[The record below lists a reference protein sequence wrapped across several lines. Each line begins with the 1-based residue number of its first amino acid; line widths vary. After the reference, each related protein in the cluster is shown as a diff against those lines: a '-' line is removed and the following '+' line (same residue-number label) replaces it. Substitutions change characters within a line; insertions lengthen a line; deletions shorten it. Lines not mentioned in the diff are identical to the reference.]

1 MISLERRFQVK
12 NKFLQFLGL
21 TKRAG
26 KLLEGYNKCEDG
38 IKYNKV
44 KLIIIS
50 DEVSQNTKDKFANIC
65 ERNDVYKIENI
76 NSEDL
81 SNSIGVMKIGVIGVT
96 DWKMSEQL
104 IKLWKELI
112 ND

>member
-1 MISLERRFQVK
+1 MK

-26 KLLEGYNKCEDG
+26 KILEGYNKCEDG
-38 IKYNKV
+38 IKYHKI

-50 DEVSQNTKDKFANIC
+50 DEVSQNTKDKFSNLC
-65 ERNDVYKIENI
+65 DRNDIFKIENI
-76 NSEDL
+76 NGEDL
-81 SNSIGVMKIGVIGVT
+81 SNCIGVSKIGILGVT
-96 DWKMSEQL
+96 DWKMSEEL

>member
-1 MISLERRFQVK
+1 MK

-38 IKYNKV
+38 IKYHKV

-50 DEVSQNTKDKFANIC
+50 DEVSQNTKDKFTNLC
-65 ERNDVYKIENI
+65 DRNDIYKINKV
-76 NSEDL
+76 NGEDL
-81 SNSIGVMKIGVIGVT
+81 GNSIGVSNIGVIGVT
-96 DWKMSEQL
+96 DFKMSEEL
-104 IKLWKELI
+104 IKLSKELI

>member
-1 MISLERRFQVK
+1 VK

-38 IKYNKV
+38 IKYHKI

-50 DEVSQNTKDKFANIC
+50 NEVSQNTKDKFKNLC
-65 ERNDVYKIENI
+65 DRNDVYKIDNI
-76 NSEDL
+76 NGEDL
-81 SNSIGVMKIGVIGVT
+81 SNSIGVSKIGVIGVT
-96 DWKMSEQL
+96 DWKMSEEL

-112 ND
+112 ID

>member
-1 MISLERRFQVK
+1 MK

-38 IKYNKV
+38 IKYRKV
-44 KLIIIS
+44 KLIIIA
-50 DEVSQNTKDKFANIC
+50 DEVSQNTKDKFQNFC
-65 ERNDVYKIENI
+65 DRNDVYKIDNI
-76 NSEDL
+76 NGEDL
-81 SNSIGVMKIGVIGVT
+81 SNSIGVSKIGVIGVT
-96 DWKMSEQL
+96 DWKMSEEL

-112 ND
+112 ID